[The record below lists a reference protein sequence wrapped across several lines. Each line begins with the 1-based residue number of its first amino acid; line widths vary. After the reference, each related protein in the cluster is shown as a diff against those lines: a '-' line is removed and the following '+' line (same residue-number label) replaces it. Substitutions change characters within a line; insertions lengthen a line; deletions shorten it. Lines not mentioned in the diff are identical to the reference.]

1 MSTNTSPSD
10 TAIGPDDDTDG
21 VEAAVWA
28 TLDEIP
34 DPHLPIS
41 LVELA
46 MIYDVQ
52 IEAGHVDVELTFP
65 CMGCPAYDFIHDDIR
80 GALRL
85 VDGVDTVDIDVVWD
99 PIWSKDLLDDEV
111 RAKLHE
117 SGIGL

>member
-1 MSTNTSPSD
+1 MSTNSTPTA
-10 TAIGPDDDTDG
+10 TAIGPGDDTDG
-21 VEAAVWA
+21 VEAEIWA

-52 IEAGHVDVELTFP
+52 LEAGHVDVEMTFP

-85 VDGVDTVDIDVVWD
+85 VEGVDTVDIDVVWD
-99 PIWSKDLLDDEV
+99 PIWTKEFLNDEA
-111 RAKLHE
+111 RAKLND

>member
-1 MSTNTSPSD
+1 MSTNATQAAGSV
-10 TAIGPDDDTDG
+10 GPNEQVSET
-21 VEAAVWA
+21 EAEIWD

-46 MIYDVQ
+46 MIYDVDYR
-52 IEAGHVDVELTFP
+52 AGHVDIEMTFP
-65 CMGCPAYDFIHDDIR
+65 CMGCPAYEFIHDDIR

-85 VDGVDTVDIDVVWD
+85 VDGVDSVDIDVVWD
-99 PIWSKDLLDDEV
+99 PIWSKDLLTAEV
-111 RAKLHE
+111 REKLRR